1 MTWGADIPPPRAGL
15 RPRDW
20 PRVIWR
26 ASALGAL
33 IFGGLVILLAL
44 RVIERPFF
52 GLRRPVTPFLTQAV
66 CRASLRLLGLRLRVH
81 GQPMRDR
88 GALVANHS
96 SWLDIFVL
104 NAADRVYFV
113 SKSEVAG
120 WPGIGWLA
128 RATGTVF
135 IRRNR
140 QDAAR
145 QKLLFEARLR
155 AGHRLCFFP
164 EGTSS
169 DGQRVLGFKSTLF
182 EAFFAPELRDFLHI
196 QPVSVIYHA
205 PEGCDPC
212 LYGWWGEMAFGPHLL
227 AVLAQPARGRVE
239 LEFHAPLRVAD
250 LPDRKRVAQAAEIA
264 VRDGFSRRRS
274 EVGLA

>member
-15 RPRDW
+15 HLRDW

-26 ASALGAL
+26 ASALGVL

-44 RVIERPFF
+44 RVIERPIF
-52 GLRRPVTPFLTQAV
+52 GLRRPLTPYLTQAV

-104 NAADRVYFV
+104 NTSDRVYFV
-113 SKSEVAG
+113 SKSEVAR

-182 EAFFAPELRDFLHI
+182 QAFFTPELRDFLHI

-205 PEGCDPC
+205 PQGCDPRF
-212 LYGWWGEMAFGPHLL
+212 YGWWGEMAFGPHLL
-227 AVLAQPARGRVE
+227 AVLAQSARGRVD
-239 LEFHAPLRVAD
+239 LEFHPPLRMAD

-264 VRDGFSRRRS
+264 VRAGFSRRRS
-274 EVGLA
+274 EAGLA